1 MPYLK
6 GYSSMEKKAILIGDS
21 KKFMVKAV
29 VKGLEAEGYEVI
41 GINPETSLIKATSGR
56 SPLYVMYL
64 EEPVP
69 ADIMEALRELI
80 DTEHIKLFLIG
91 NINEFNAAFE
101 IIPEAKITRK
111 FERPLNVKMLASAMN
126 ELVEHSLLDSDSD
139 KKKILVVDDDGV
151 MLRTI
156 KEWLSIKYEV
166 YIANSGMNAITFL
179 ATNQVDL
186 ILLDYMMPV
195 VSGPQVFAMLRNDPM
210 TKNIP
215 VMFLTAKSD
224 KTSVLKVAALKPE
237 KYLLK
242 SMPPPEL
249 VHNIDEF
256 FEGRR

>member
-1 MPYLK
+1 
-6 GYSSMEKKAILIGDS
+6 MEKKAILIGDS

-41 GINPETSLIKATSGR
+41 GVNPEPDLIKATTGR
-56 SPLYVMYL
+56 TPLYIMYL
-64 EEPVP
+64 EDPVP
-69 ADIMEALRELI
+69 GDVMEVLRELI
-80 DTEHIKLFLIG
+80 DTDHIMLFLIG
-91 NINEFNAAFE
+91 SNNEFDSAFE
-101 IIPEAKITRK
+101 VIPEAKITRK

-126 ELVEHSLLDSDSD
+126 DLVVHSLLDPTSE

-179 ATNQVDL
+179 ANNKVDL

-210 TKNIP
+210 TKSIP

-249 VHNIDEF
+249 VQQINEF
-256 FEGRR
+256 FEGRS

>member
-1 MPYLK
+1 
-6 GYSSMEKKAILIGDS
+6 MEKKAILIGDS

-41 GINPETSLIKATSGR
+41 GVNPEPDLIKAMTGR
-56 SPLYVMYL
+56 TPLYIMYL
-64 EEPVP
+64 EDPVP
-69 ADIMEALRELI
+69 GDVMEVLRELI
-80 DTEHIKLFLIG
+80 DTDHIMLFLIG
-91 NINEFNAAFE
+91 SNNEFDSAFE
-101 IIPEAKITRK
+101 VIPEAKITRK

-126 ELVEHSLLDSDSD
+126 DLVVHSLLDPTSE

-179 ATNQVDL
+179 ANNKVDL

-210 TKNIP
+210 TKSIP

-249 VHNIDEF
+249 VQQINEF
-256 FEGRR
+256 FEGRS

>member
-1 MPYLK
+1 
-6 GYSSMEKKAILIGDS
+6 MEKRAVLIGDS

-41 GINPETSLIKATSGR
+41 GIYPDPEMLKATQGR
-56 SPLYVMYL
+56 TTLYVMYL

-69 ADIMEALRELI
+69 IDVMETLREMI
-80 DTEHIKLFLIG
+80 DTQHIRLFMIG
-91 NINEFNAAFE
+91 NTEEFEAAFE
-101 IIPEAKITRK
+101 ILPEAKITRK
-111 FERPLNVKMLASAMN
+111 FERPLNVKMLASSMN
-126 ELVEHSLLDSDSD
+126 ELVEQSLLDSNSD
-139 KKKILVVDDDGV
+139 RKRILVVDDDGV

-156 KEWLSIKYEV
+156 KEWLSQKYEV

-179 ATNQVDL
+179 ANNKVDL

-242 SMPPPEL
+242 SMPPEEL
-249 VHNIDEF
+249 VANIDF
-256 FEGRR
+256 FFKGR